1 MTDAIADSFFEHNSV
16 LEFPLAAGT
25 LQDDLVNAVAYAQNA
40 PAKPGHRRSKQEM
53 LMFARTIERR

>member
-25 LQDDLVNAVAYAQNA
+25 LQDDLVNAVAYAQNVLNA
-40 PAKPGHRRSKQEM
+40 VNQACVTYTRFRFILEAFS
-53 LMFARTIERR
+53 